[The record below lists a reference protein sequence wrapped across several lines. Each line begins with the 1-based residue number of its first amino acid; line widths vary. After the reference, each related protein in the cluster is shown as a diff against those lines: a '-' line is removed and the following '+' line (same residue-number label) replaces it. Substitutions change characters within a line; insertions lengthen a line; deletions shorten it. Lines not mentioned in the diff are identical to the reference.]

1 MSLIKNLPS
10 NYNLLSPVSFRF
22 DIARLP
28 NVTFFTQGVNL
39 PGISLE
45 ETILPTPLIDIP
57 FPGTKLTFESLELN
71 FLVDEDM
78 ANYIEIM
85 NWMLGLGWPEKSQ
98 QYRDLVDSDSEI
110 IQLDKSNSTELEAV
124 TSDAVLSILT
134 NNKNVNIQ
142 VSFRSIFPS
151 SLSAITFDSAG
162 ENTAIIANS
171 TFMIRD
177 YIIKKL

>member
-78 ANYIEIM
+78 M

-171 TFMIRD
+171 TFMIKD
-177 YIIKKL
+177 YIIEKL